1 LENISESKKRSFSP
15 LFFKLNGDHIDVKS
29 GNCEPQ
35 DNDEENTENDVHF
48 EPIISLPLIEVS
60 NNEEDESEMLKL

>member
-1 LENISESKKRSFSP
+1 MKYFERIKKCYFFS
-15 LFFKLNGDHIDVKS
+15 FFKLNGDHIDVK
-29 GNCEPQ
+29 GANCEPH

-60 NNEEDESEMLKL
+60 NNEEDETEMLKL